1 MNNVSNDA
9 EANSDKNK
17 NIRTMRIIW
26 KILICVFAGIVLFD
40 LYRWAN
46 GQENLRGLFS
56 PLGMIFVGIGA
67 IIRPRNRNLSYVF
80 TGIALVL
87 VITGLILMLVY

>member
-1 MNNVSNDA
+1 
-9 EANSDKNK
+9 
-17 NIRTMRIIW
+17 MRVIW
-26 KILICVFAGIVLFD
+26 MILSVVFVGIVLLD
-40 LYRWAN
+40 LYLWSN
-46 GQENLRGLFS
+46 GKGNLRGILP

-87 VITGLILMLVY
+87 VISGLILMIIY